1 MVGRNGKKIEIEI
14 VQGIWKKVEEAF
26 FSYTN
31 SKLFYYLSFIM
42 TIYVIKIIFFNRFST
57 IDLL

>member
-31 SKLFYYLSFIM
+31 SKLFYYLSSII
-42 TIYVIKIIFFNRFST
+42 TIYQDYF
-57 IDLL
+57 LQ